1 MSCSSQSRDVILIRS
16 YETRPPGLHFFFRF
30 SFMLFTFLTSSR
42 NVDLILFFNFFH
54 NLVVFGSFCF
64 FIEPTCCV
72 PASVISTA
80 KRCVHWPLRTLSNWC
95 IISFPWL
102 KLREPI
108 SIYRTF
114 TSTTGAEVLVKEG
127 QEWHQQQK
135 LLVWKQWLLG
145 VGVVSCEPSVWAL
158 KSLLCI
164 LQEGAFKW
172 NGH

>member
-1 MSCSSQSRDVILIRS
+1 MRRDSYPLLWNSPSWFAFFLSFFLHAVYVPNLEQKRWSYPVFQLLSQPCCWLS
-16 YETRPPGLHFFFRF
+16 
-30 SFMLFTFLTSSR
+30 
-42 NVDLILFFNFFH
+42 
-54 NLVVFGSFCF
+54 SFCF

-95 IISFPWL
+95 VISFPWL

-114 TSTTGAEVLVKEG
+114 TSTTGAEVLVKER

-145 VGVVSCEPSVWAL
+145 VGVVSCKPSVWAL

-164 LQEGAFKW
+164 LREGAFKW